1 IYSRVDDPDS
11 FYGVKQ
17 SPSLESV
24 LARVHHEG
32 DGIKGLMLHSARM
45 DASMRQ
51 SGLADD
57 SDKVGLIGSVGAMN
71 LSSLTHDLL
80 KQKGGQSTNATTD
93 AMLNAARKLEQWDVA
108 PPQKNSSA
116 ASTVYGMFRGLATAT
131 NLESVQMELN
141 RALGSSIQHL
151 QDTRLD
157 ASAIRATLSSIAV
170 LNEIDE
176 LTNNGWDI
184 GRFNDA
190 QGIVSC
196 RETLFSLLS
205 QNKDLR
211 EALHVSIRDC
221 RAIEAQTVIS
231 SSQFARKN
239 DLIQQSLTAATYLSR
254 LVPICQ
260 EIDVKM
266 DAAAHFEVAT
276 TLWRQGEISTSVQM
290 LQELCSRTDLLKQS
304 IQVGRAG
311 MLAQLGHEVADARLE
326 KPGEVIANYLRP
338 AIEQLDQATS
348 GSEAAKVYHEF
359 ALFCDQQLQ
368 DPGNLEDFQRLAK
381 LRDRKLGEHRQFE
394 KLIKDAQTKDKKREL
409 MRQQKTV
416 HQWYTLD
423 DEEFQKMRRSRDEFV
438 RQSLENYLRA
448 LTVSDEFN
456 SSVVRFFA
464 LWLEHSDSQ
473 TANAVVQKT
482 LPNVP
487 SWKFVGLMNQ
497 QTSRLQK
504 DSSIFQQS
512 LADLITRICTDH
524 PHHGVHYLYTAYYS
538 SIVETDQAAKSRRD
552 AAHSIASNLGR
563 NKNMTE
569 TMRRNFQVG
578 NAYHSLAEVK
588 LNPKEFKGKITVNM
602 VPAAKEMVNT
612 VLPRKMPPAT
622 MSVELRPDCDYSSV
636 PVVARYR
643 DEIRIAGG
651 L

>member
-1 IYSRVDDPDS
+1 MTLSNPRLPSNELLLSIYSRVDDPDS

-512 LADLITRICTDH
+512 LADLITR
-524 PHHGVHYLYTAYYS
+524 
-538 SIVETDQAAKSRRD
+538 
-552 AAHSIASNLGR
+552 
-563 NKNMTE
+563 
-569 TMRRNFQVG
+569 
-578 NAYHSLAEVK
+578 
-588 LNPKEFKGKITVNM
+588 
-602 VPAAKEMVNT
+602 
-612 VLPRKMPPAT
+612 
-622 MSVELRPDCDYSSV
+622 
-636 PVVARYR
+636 
-643 DEIRIAGG
+643 
-651 L
+651 